1 MRAFEVTETEESEFV
16 IYFCSVDAA
25 MDWMPL
31 LSDWDLDMAIL
42 SSAEPALSLFVAEK
56 KAKVGIPS
64 PQKTRNETGNDL
76 FVDFHASSAHYPG
89 KSSNVPLHEA
99 D

>member
-56 KAKVGIPS
+56 KAKVYIYIYILS
-64 PQKTRNETGNDL
+64 LQKTRAWGC
-76 FVDFHASSAHYPG
+76 
-89 KSSNVPLHEA
+89 
-99 D
+99 